1 MPGVT
6 RVVLTLSMAL
16 GAVLVVAGAVTS
28 AVGLVGL
35 MLPAIKAGFVAISA
49 AAAGVG
55 SAIATYFLPVTA
67 AIAGVVLAVYLLKR
81 AWETNFGGIR
91 DVVLGT
97 WNKIKLV
104 FEGVK
109 TLISSLSGST
119 GQMSA
124 ELANRLKSAGLLGFV
139 VTVFKVY
146 YRVREYLSGLW
157 EAFSHAFGRIRAIL
171 EPAVKAMI
179 SAYATLYKAI
189 FSVVEIF
196 GVSANSVDGSAWR
209 QFGSV
214 VGTVAGVLLQGLAY
228 ALRIVVW
235 NITMVVKA
243 LAIVVRSVVWVGKVI
258 VGSLIYATKFIYNF
272 CFR

>member
-1 MPGVT
+1 MNGVSRFILFLQKLAKSMPGVT
-6 RVVLTLSMAL
+6 RVILTLSMAL

-157 EAFSHAFGRIRAIL
+157 EAFSHAFGRIRIIL

-196 GVSANSVDGSAWR
+196 GVSANSVD
-209 QFGSV
+209 
-214 VGTVAGVLLQGLAY
+214 
-228 ALRIVVW
+228 
-235 NITMVVKA
+235 
-243 LAIVVRSVVWVGKVI
+243 
-258 VGSLIYATKFIYNF
+258 
-272 CFR
+272 